1 MSLESIFKLSLVMN
15 MVDHLSGPLAGIASR
30 VGADVSK
37 LDALG
42 QTFGGFVK
50 AGTAMQEAGSQI
62 TSAVL
67 APVEATFETRR
78 ALGELAS
85 LGVEDLDALEGAARN
100 FSDQWSGTTKADFI
114 SAAYDIKSGIS
125 SLSDEGVAEFTA
137 LAALTAK
144 ATKSTASEMTSLFA
158 TGYGIYKGY
167 YDDLTDIQFG
177 EMFSAGI
184 AESVRAFK
192 TSGTGMAQGIQSLGA
207 SATTANVPLEEQ
219 LAILGML
226 QATMGGAE
234 AGTKYKAFLRS
245 AAKGGEALGLS
256 FLDANNQLLSMPE
269 ILEQLRGKFGET
281 MDAAEKM
288 ELQKA
293 FGDTEAVALIDLL
306 YSKTGDLQDNIL
318 NLYDA
323 MGQGTGVAQE
333 MASAI
338 QETEPERFARLQQR
352 IHNVTES
359 IGNSLLPTV
368 NDLMGKGEQVLT
380 KVASWIEENKELVK
394 IIMLIVLAIGGF
406 LTVAGTVIAVVGGV
420 GLVITKTVSAFKIL
434 KAGFLLAKGALAPL
448 IGSVWSF
455 TAALLANPVTWVVI
469 GIVALIAALVLL
481 YNKCEWFRNG
491 VNAIL
496 SFFKEKLGAALEVAR
511 NIFGAIGDVIGRVM
525 GAAKATVQEK
535 LDNMKRAYEEHG
547 GGIRGVAAAAIEGV
561 KGVFTAGYTF
571 LDNLTGGK
579 LTELKNAAAQRLGE
593 LKAVYEEN
601 GGGIRGAAAA
611 TMEGIRGVTE
621 AGFNT
626 LNNLTGGKLDGL
638 KRAYE
643 EHGGGVRGVA
653 AATVEGVKGI
663 FGAGLTSLDGL
674 TGGKLSEI
682 KDTAAQR
689 LGELKAVYEENGGG
703 IQGAAAATVEG
714 VKGVFSAGYNFLDNL
729 TGGKLTE
736 IKDKFSEKLSPITGT
751 VGSILDAAGATVSEK
766 LGNMRTAYEQHG
778 GGVQG
783 IAAAAIEGVKGYY
796 TAGFTFLDNLTGGKL
811 SEISGKF
818 TTAMSGIVQG
828 IGQKF
833 TEAGSAFMTGLGN
846 IKNTVTGAVTW
857 FFDSGKKIVSTFAN
871 GIRSAFSGAVD
882 AVKGGLQKIRNLLPF
897 SDAKEGPLSTLTLSG
912 QRTMTTYAHG
922 LALAQ
927 DAPADAMEQGLQKAK
942 AALGREPV
950 EKVNIGGDHSG
961 EDADTAEGDGT
972 RSNGKQVII
981 QKLIMQVDL
990 KKIKDLQMLLSLLKE
1005 VEDYSEGNGDND
1017 PDAIPSPA

>member
-42 QTFGGFVK
+42 QTFGGFIK
-50 AGTAMQEAGSQI
+50 AGTAMQGAGSQI

-85 LGVEDLDALEGAARN
+85 LGVEDLDALKSAARN

-323 MGQGTGVAQE
+323 MGQGTGVAQD

-420 GLVITKTVSAFKIL
+420 GLVITKAVSAFKIL

-455 TAALLANPVTWVVI
+455 TAALLANPVTWIVI

-496 SFFKEKLGAALEVAR
+496 GFFKEKLGAALEVAR
-511 NIFGAIGDVIGRVM
+511 NIFGAIGGVIGRVL

-547 GGIRGVAAAAIEGV
+547 GGIRGAAAAAMEGV
-561 KGVFTAGYTF
+561 KGVYTAGYTF

-579 LTELKNAAAQRLGE
+579 LSGLKDAAAQRLGE

-601 GGGIRGAAAA
+601 GGGIRGVAAA
-611 TMEGIRGVTE
+611 TMEGVRGITE

-626 LNNLTGGKLDGL
+626 LNSLTGGKLDGL
-638 KRAYE
+638 K
-643 EHGGGVRGVA
+643 A
-653 AATVEGVKGI
+653 A
-663 FGAGLTSLDGL
+663 
-674 TGGKLSEI
+674 
-682 KDTAAQR
+682 
-689 LGELKAVYEENGGG
+689 YEENGGG
-703 IQGAAAATVEG
+703 IRGAAAATVEG
-714 VKGVFSAGYNFLDNL
+714 VKGVFGAGYNFLDNL
-729 TGGKLTE
+729 TGGKLTA

-783 IAAAAIEGVKGYY
+783 IAAAAMEGVKGYY

-811 SEISGKF
+811 SEIGGKF
-818 TTAMSGIVQG
+818 TSTMSGIVQG

-922 LALAQ
+922 LTLAQ

-942 AALGREPV
+942 VALQREPV
-950 EKVNIGGDHSG
+950 AKVNIGGDRSS
-961 EDADTAEGDGT
+961 EDTDTAEGDG
-972 RSNGKQVII
+972 SSSGGKQVII

-990 KKIKDLQMLLSLLKE
+990 KKIKDLQTLLSLLKE
-1005 VEDYSEGNGDND
+1005 VEDYSNGNGDDD
-1017 PDAIPSPA
+1017 PDAVPSPA

>member
-547 GGIRGVAAAAIEGV
+547 GGIRGVAAATVEGV
-561 KGVFTAGYTF
+561 KGIFGAGFTF
-571 LDNLTGGK
+571 LDGLTGGK
-579 LTELKNAAAQRLGE
+579 LTELKNA
-593 LKAVYEEN
+593 
-601 GGGIRGAAAA
+601 
-611 TMEGIRGVTE
+611 
-621 AGFNT
+621 
-626 LNNLTGGKLDGL
+626 
-638 KRAYE
+638 
-643 EHGGGVRGVA
+643 
-653 AATVEGVKGI
+653 
-663 FGAGLTSLDGL
+663 
-674 TGGKLSEI
+674 
-682 KDTAAQR
+682 AAQR

-714 VKGVFSAGYNFLDNL
+714 VKGVFGAGYNFLDNL

-882 AVKGGLQKIRNLLPF
+882 AVKSGLQKIRNLLPF

-1017 PDAIPSPA
+1017 PDATPSPA

>member
-1 MSLESIFKLSLVMN
+1 MN

-50 AGTAMQEAGSQI
+50 AGTAMQGAGSQI

-85 LGVEDLDALEGAARN
+85 LGVEDLDALESAARN

-256 FLDANNQLLSMPE
+256 FLDANDQLLSMPE

-323 MGQGTGVAQE
+323 MGQGTGVAQD

-368 NDLMGKGEQVLT
+368 NDLMGKGERVLT

-420 GLVITKTVSAFKIL
+420 GLIITKAVSAFKIL
-434 KAGFLLAKGALAPL
+434 KAGFLLAKGALVPL

-455 TAALLANPVTWVVI
+455 TAALLANPVTWIVI

-511 NIFGAIGDVIGRVM
+511 NIFGAIGGVIGRVL

-547 GGIRGVAAAAIEGV
+547 GGIRGAAAAAMEGV
-561 KGVFTAGYTF
+561 KGIYTAGYTF
-571 LDNLTGGK
+571 LDKLTGGK
-579 LTELKNAAAQRLGE
+579 LTELKNAAAQQLGE
-593 LKAVYEEN
+593 LKTIYEEN
-601 GGGIRGAAAA
+601 GGGIRGA
-611 TMEGIRGVTE
+611 T
-621 AGFNT
+621 
-626 LNNLTGGKLDGL
+626 
-638 KRAYE
+638 
-643 EHGGGVRGVA
+643 VA
-653 AATVEGVKGI
+653 AVEGVKGA
-663 FGAGLTSLDGL
+663 FG
-674 TGGKLSEI
+674 
-682 KDTAAQR
+682 
-689 LGELKAVYEENGGG
+689 
-703 IQGAAAATVEG
+703 
-714 VKGVFSAGYNFLDNL
+714 AGYNFLDDL

-796 TAGFTFLDNLTGGKL
+796 TAGFTFLDELTGGKL

-818 TTAMSGIVQG
+818 TSTMSGIVQG

-833 TEAGSAFMTGLGN
+833 NEAGSAFMTGLDN
-846 IKNTVTGAVTW
+846 IKSTITGAVTW
-857 FFDSGKKIVSTFAN
+857 FFDSGKKIVSTFAD

-882 AVKGGLQKIRNLLPF
+882 TVKGGLQKIRNFLPF

-927 DAPADAMEQGLQKAK
+927 DAPADAMERGLQKAK
-942 AALGREPV
+942 STLGRKPAA
-950 EKVNIGGDHSG
+950 KIDINGSHGD
-961 EDADTAEGDGT
+961 EDADATEGSGT
-972 RSNGKQVII
+972 SSGGKQIII
-981 QKLIMQVDL
+981 QKLIMQVDM

-1005 VEDYSEGNGDND
+1005 IEDYSNGNGDDD
-1017 PDAIPSPA
+1017 PDAVPSPA

>member
-50 AGTAMQEAGSQI
+50 AGTAMQGAGSQI

-85 LGVEDLDALEGAARN
+85 LGVEDLDALESAARN

-323 MGQGTGVAQE
+323 MGQGTGVAQD

-455 TAALLANPVTWVVI
+455 TAALLANPVTWIVI
-469 GIVALIAALVLL
+469 GIVALVAALVLL

-496 SFFKEKLGAALEVAR
+496 GFFKEKLGAALEVAR
-511 NIFGAIGDVIGRVM
+511 NIFGAIGGVIGRVL

-547 GGIRGVAAAAIEGV
+547 GGIRGAAAAAIEGV
-561 KGVFTAGYTF
+561 KGIYTAGYTF

-579 LTELKNAAAQRLGE
+579 LTELKDAAAQRLGE

-601 GGGIRGAAAA
+601 GGGIRGVAAA
-611 TMEGIRGVTE
+611 TMEGVRGITE

-663 FGAGLTSLDGL
+663 FGAGFTFLDGL

-714 VKGVFSAGYNFLDNL
+714 VKGVFGAGYNFLDNL

-1017 PDAIPSPA
+1017 PDATPSPA